1 MNYSEI
7 QLIKILKY
15 YILVIFLYITFGVST
30 LLQSNNLLQIIAY
43 GSFLLLSLFVYIIF
57 NRLSYNQ
64 IYPLIKPYLYIL
76 SGIIIINS
84 FFNMWN
90 NPLYLIW
97 YILILSVVNIL
108 FEKQTIKAWT
118 KFFVIVIAL
127 SYTYSLIQYLVVGKI
142 NNYNIKSS
150 NYYTIFNITIIV
162 FIILFVLT
170 YYLQRY
176 YSMYVNDLKT
186 ELENLDDSFI
196 DNHDLNN
203 KNDEITNEDD
213 NQVYINLYNK
223 FIKEFEEKELFLKK
237 DINLHLLSEILN
249 TNTTYLSRAI
259 NICSSDNFNTL
270 LNKYRI
276 AYFKNLVNNKEYRT
290 YKLNYLYSKSGFKSQ
305 SSFNRAFKSIE
316 NKTPS
321 DYLNDKLIL

>member
-1 MNYSEI
+1 
-7 QLIKILKY
+7 
-15 YILVIFLYITFGVST
+15 
-30 LLQSNNLLQIIAY
+30 
-43 GSFLLLSLFVYIIF
+43 
-57 NRLSYNQ
+57 
-64 IYPLIKPYLYIL
+64 
-76 SGIIIINS
+76 
-84 FFNMWN
+84 
-90 NPLYLIW
+90 
-97 YILILSVVNIL
+97 
-108 FEKQTIKAWT
+108 
-118 KFFVIVIAL
+118 
-127 SYTYSLIQYLVVGKI
+127 
-142 NNYNIKSS
+142 
-150 NYYTIFNITIIV
+150 
-162 FIILFVLT
+162 
-170 YYLQRY
+170 
-176 YSMYVNDLKT
+176 MYVNDLKT
-186 ELENLDDSFI
+186 ELENQDDSLI

-276 AYFKNLVNNKEYRT
+276 AYFKNLINNKEYRT